1 MELQITDT
9 NFPALL
15 GEGKPLVVDCWAPW
29 CGPCKMMLPVIEKL
43 ANEYEPRVQIGKLNV
58 DENDM
63 VTEQYGIMTL
73 PTMLFFRNGE
83 LIDRHVGPIREA
95 DLQQK
100 INTLYNL

>member
-1 MELQITDT
+1 
-9 NFPALL
+9 
-15 GEGKPLVVDCWAPW
+15 
-29 CGPCKMMLPVIEKL
+29 MLPVIEKL
-43 ANEYEPRVQIGKLNV
+43 ANEYEGRVQIGKLNV

-100 INTLYNL
+100 MKAAN